1 MPVPLIWLGAAVL
14 GLYTANEANTAY
26 LKRKMVID
34 AMPGESPHYTAPVN
48 GSIVT
53 CGVYGVL
60 DHTGIWVNGNI
71 YELAGSGLVRCVSP
85 ERFVGDRSGS
95 QVYIACDTSN
105 NALFDIDAAE
115 RAQYLLFSNIDYHL
129 LSENCHKFV
138 AEVLANQDVD
148 ITSFSDLNTFLN
160 VFFSSSIRW
169 NLSKINFR

>member
-1 MPVPLIWLGAAVL
+1 LYSRLIKLRKN
-14 GLYTANEANTAY
+14 YSCYYY
-26 LKRKMVID
+26 LVR
-34 AMPGESPHYTAPVN
+34 HYTAPVN